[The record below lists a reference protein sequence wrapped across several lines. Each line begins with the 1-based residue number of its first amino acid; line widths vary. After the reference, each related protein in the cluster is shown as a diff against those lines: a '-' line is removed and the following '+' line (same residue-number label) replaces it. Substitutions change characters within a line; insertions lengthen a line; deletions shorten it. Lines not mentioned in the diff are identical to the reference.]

1 MTDQTFINVTIDGKA
16 YSVPAGKSILETC
29 RTNGLDIP
37 TLCFDP
43 RLPAYG
49 SCLLCVVEMEMNKI
63 SKLVLSCTTEA
74 QNGMVIQ
81 TRNDRVH
88 KARKNAL
95 DMLLSNHFA
104 DCRGACY
111 ENCPANV
118 DVQGYLALANAGRY
132 LEALELVRQT
142 NPLPLVCGR
151 VCVRYCE
158 ANCRRNDIDSPV
170 AVNFVKRYIAD
181 LETDRL
187 PAPLPV
193 PSNGHKVAI
202 VGGGPAG
209 LTAGYYLVRK
219 GYAVEIFESHP
230 KLGGMLRYGIPEYR
244 LPGAILDKEIN
255 NILANGIVSH
265 LGKKLGKD
273 FSLDDLKK
281 SGFEAIFLAM
291 GASKPKKMR
300 IDHEDTQGVIGG
312 IDFLEQ
318 VKRDG
323 APELSGHVIV
333 VGGGNTAIDA
343 ARTAVRC
350 NADKVSLF
358 YRRTREE
365 MPADD
370 VEIEDAIEEGVQLE
384 FLVAP
389 LAVIA
394 ENDKVRALRCQ
405 RMKLG
410 EPDSSGRRS
419 PIPVEGSEFD
429 VECSTIIA
437 AIGQDCDLDCLDG
450 NQLGVINISK
460 FRTISIDER
469 TFATNLSSVFAG
481 GDIATGPAAAIDA
494 IGAGRKAADVID
506 GFLRDSVTRS
516 APMEFLSKRS
526 GFGKLPA
533 EFLQHIP
540 KLERSTMK
548 KEDANV
554 RASNFKEVDLGI
566 DTPTVTMETLRCL
579 TCGCAD
585 VFTCK
590 LKQYA
595 SEYGAEQQ
603 RFSGKVKKYPV
614 DDRNPYITLDPNKC
628 VLCGLCVRTCDVIL
642 GVGALGFTYRGF
654 DMLVQP
660 TMGIPLQDTNCIAC
674 GNCIDVCPTG
684 AITFNLGMAK
694 PGPWRT
700 VEYPSICSYCGV
712 GCELEYNK
720 VSDSIWYITARQAS
734 KYVFGELC
742 KRGRFGHGYIN
753 SAERV
758 TKPVIQ
764 EGTSRKTVSVEKAVE
779 TSILGLK
786 TIADKYGSGALGF
799 LVSPHATNEEIYLV
813 QKLANEGFGSNH
825 VAGLSYLVR
834 DELPC
839 LEKSLGATRS
849 TVPIEDIENAD
860 VIIMV
865 NSDPT
870 DENPVL
876 GFRIRRAVRKGV
888 TLASISSTETGLQD
902 AVSLWLNARRGTSTV
917 LLNAVARELIR
928 RGLIDRDYIQQR
940 TEGIEKLT
948 AVLPNMEIAL
958 ETCGVSLDDAE
969 RLIQLFGD
977 CSKNAV
983 VVYNADLDADRSI
996 GDLQAISNLL
1006 LLTGRIG
1013 KPFNGLLL
1021 TRNASNAQ
1029 GLTDILS
1036 NSQHIADFKE
1046 SATKGKIKGWFIL
1059 GEDPRS
1065 MEELDPWFKKSEFI
1079 VVMDFLETQTV
1090 KTANVF
1096 IPSTPLAESQ
1106 GTITSMDGKVHT
1118 IKPAFSPKP
1127 GISGYSALAELFTQC
1142 TGKVSP
1148 GFASSIDG
1156 NGHPNHGQK
1165 FATVSGK
1172 AHLYA
1177 PTITT
1182 TSYSSIPPVL
1192 GAIERYFLKTKKL

>member
-1 MTDQTFINVTIDGKA
+1 MTDQTFINITIDGKA

-29 RTNGLDIP
+29 RTNGLQIP

-49 SCLLCVVEMEMNKI
+49 SCLLCVVDVETNNV

-81 TRNDRVH
+81 TCNDKVH

-187 PAPLPV
+187 PAPVPV

-209 LTAGYYLVRK
+209 LTAGYYLARK

-244 LPGAILDKEIN
+244 LPGSILDKEIN

-265 LGKKLGKD
+265 TGKKLGKD
-273 FSLDDLKK
+273 FSLDELKK

-291 GASKPKKMR
+291 GASKAKKMR
-300 IDHEDTQGVIGG
+300 VDQEDAIGVIGG

-318 VKRDG
+318 VKG
-323 APELSGHVIV
+323 ESAPELSGHVIV

-350 NADKVSLF
+350 RAEKVSIF

-365 MPADD
+365 MPADN
-370 VEIEDAIEEGVQLE
+370 VEIEDAIEEGVLIE

-394 ENDKVRALRCQ
+394 ENDKVKAMRCQ

-410 EPDSSGRRS
+410 EPDASGRRS
-419 PIPVEGSEFD
+419 PMPVEGSEFD
-429 VECSTIIA
+429 IECSTIIA
-437 AIGQDCDLDCLDG
+437 AIGQDCDLDCLEG
-450 NQLGVINISK
+450 NQLGVINVSK
-460 FRTISIDER
+460 HKTISIENG
-469 TFATNLSSVFAG
+469 TFATNISGLFAG

-506 GFLRDSVTRS
+506 GFLLEGITRS
-516 APMEFLSKRS
+516 APVEFLSKRTN
-526 GFGKLPA
+526 FGRLPA
-533 EFLQHIP
+533 EFLQNLP

-548 KEDANV
+548 KEDARL
-554 RASNFKEVDLGI
+554 RASNFEEVDLGI

-595 SEYGAEQQ
+595 SEYGAEQK

-614 DDRNPYITLDPNKC
+614 DDRHPYITLDPNKC

-654 DMLVQP
+654 DMLIQP
-660 TMGIPLQDTNCIAC
+660 TMGIPLQNTNCIAC

-684 AITFNLGMAK
+684 AITFNLGLTK

-700 VEYPSICSYCGV
+700 VEYPSVCSYCGV
-712 GCELEYNK
+712 GCELDYNK
-720 VSDSIWYITARQAS
+720 VNDSTWFITAKHES
-734 KYVFGELC
+734 MYLPGELC

-753 SAERV
+753 SSERV
-758 TKPVIQ
+758 VSPIFH
-764 EGTSRKTVSVEKAVE
+764 EGKSRKTATIEKAVE
-779 TSILGLK
+779 VSIQGLK
-786 TIADKYGSGALGF
+786 TIADKYGPGALGF
-799 LVSPHATNEEIYLV
+799 LVSPRATNEEIYLV
-813 QKLANEGFGSNH
+813 KELAKEGFGSGN
-825 VAGLSYLVR
+825 VAGLSSLIR
-834 DELPC
+834 DDLPS
-839 LEKSLGATRS
+839 LESTLGATRS
-849 TVPIEDIENAD
+849 TIPMEDVEKAD
-860 VIIMV
+860 VIILV
-865 NSDPT
+865 NSDPME
-870 DENPVL
+870 ENPVL
-876 GFRIRRAVRKGV
+876 GFRIRRAIRKGAILV
-888 TLASISSTETGLQD
+888 SISSAETGLQD
-902 AVSLWLNARRGTSTV
+902 AVSVWLNARRGTST
-917 LLNAVARELIR
+917 LLLSAVAGELIR
-928 RGLIDRDYIQQR
+928 RDSIDKEYIRKRTDGLK
-940 TEGIEKLT
+940 KLT
-948 AVLPNMEIAL
+948 AGLPNLGKSL
-958 ETCGVSLDDAE
+958 ETCGVSLDEVD
-969 RLIQLFGD
+969 RLIQIFGD
-977 CSKNAV
+977 CARNVV
-983 VVYNADLDADRSI
+983 VVYNADSDSDRSS

-1006 LLTGRIG
+1006 LLTGRIE

-1021 TRNASNAQ
+1021 TRNASNSQ
-1029 GLTDILS
+1029 GLHDILD
-1036 NSQHIADFKE
+1036 NGQQLADFKR
-1046 SATKGKIKGWFIL
+1046 SATEGKIRGWFIL
-1059 GEDPRS
+1059 GEDPKS
-1065 MEELDPWFKKSEFI
+1065 IAEVIPWFKKAEFI
-1079 VVMDFLETQTV
+1079 VAMDFLETQTV
-1090 KTANVF
+1090 KEAHVV
-1096 IPSTPLAESQ
+1096 IPATPLAESQ
-1106 GTITSMDGKVHT
+1106 GTITSLDSKVHAF
-1118 IKPAFSPKP
+1118 KPAFPQKP
-1127 GISGYSALAELFTQC
+1127 GASGFSILTELFTKC
-1142 TGKVSP
+1142 AGKKPPKFESNV
-1148 GFASSIDG
+1148 DG
-1156 NGHPNHGQK
+1156 NDQSIFGEK

-1172 AHLYA
+1172 AMFLVPSEVNTLYV
-1177 PTITT
+1177 
-1182 TSYSSIPPVL
+1182 PVEKVM
-1192 GAIERYFLKTKKL
+1192 GAIERYFLRTTKV